1 MSVKCHNCER
11 PAIYA
16 VGPEDKQVPLC
27 LDCHLKLTQILAIQ
41 NDQLEREM
49 NFIIAQ
55 AESAVGL
62 HGVLPRFPERQVRV
76 IQGGIMTLNNISVSN
91 SAIGV
96 LNTGNLE
103 VVDSAIT
110 ALKSDPAAKGVSD
123 ALKQLTNS
131 IAAAQDLE
139 SEKKNEAI
147 EILSVVASEATAPKG
162 KRKASVVKRL
172 LAQFPT
178 LIQTSA
184 ALLEIWQTVSP
195 SIISFF
201 N

>member
-1 MSVKCHNCER
+1 MSVKCHNCEKL
-11 PAIYA
+11 AIYA
-16 VGPEDKQVPLC
+16 VGPVDQQVPLC

-41 NDQLEREM
+41 NDKLEREM

-55 AESAVGL
+55 AESVVGL

-76 IQGGIMTLNNISVSN
+76 IQGGTMTLNNISVSN

-103 VVDSAIT
+103 VVDSAIS
-110 ALKSDPAAKGVSD
+110 ALKSDPATKEISD

-131 IAAAQDLE
+131 IAAAQDLA
-139 SEKKNEAI
+139 SEEKNEAI
-147 EILSVVASEATAPKG
+147 EILSVVASEATAPKN
-162 KRKASVVKRL
+162 KRKASVVNRL

-184 ALLEIWQTVSP
+184 SLLEIWHTVGP

-201 N
+201 K